1 MSLIGTS
8 LDAATSTGP
17 GAPLLFDEP
26 KSVFTIQTSSS
37 VGTTYEVAFEA
48 TVDGVNWRSFSETI
62 SSDTILSYG
71 GNLVVMGVR
80 ANLLSVS
87 GGNVS
92 ATIAVQRES
101 VIATKRDA

>member
-1 MSLIGTS
+1 MS
-8 LDAATSTGP
+8 
-17 GAPLLFDEP
+17 
-26 KSVFTIQTSSS
+26 
-37 VGTTYEVAFEA
+37 
-48 TVDGVNWRSFSETI
+48 
-62 SSDTILSYG
+62 G